1 MEHELGEVR
10 ERLSAA
16 ARRGARYGLISNL
29 SHFALCREAGLIP
42 IGDFRMNPY
51 NVASAAVL
59 RALGAERVLASLELT
74 PPRAASVG
82 GVLAYGRAPLMLTER
97 CFVRENAGC
106 AACQS
111 FAFTDRRGMRFP
123 VLREYVHRNLIFNSV
138 PTYMGDKKE
147 ELARYRIS
155 HHHFIFSDE
164 SAAEIRRILAV
175 YQSGAP
181 LNGQVRRIG
190 VSEAKVYDG
199 EKGASAQE
207 RKVEKTQNKPPKTPP
222 RRTCEREKHAEKNRY
237 PSAREKNKPNNGKK
251 RK

>member
-1 MEHELGEVR
+1 
-10 ERLSAA
+10 
-16 ARRGARYGLISNL
+16 
-29 SHFALCREAGLIP
+29 
-42 IGDFRMNPY
+42 MNPY
-51 NVASAAVL
+51 NAASAAVL
-59 RALGAERVLASLELT
+59 RMLGAERVLASLELT
-74 PPRAASVG
+74 PPRASSVG

-106 AACQS
+106 AACRS

-123 VLREYVHRNLIFNSV
+123 VLREYMHRNLIFNSV
-138 PTYMGDKKE
+138 LTYMGDKKE

-164 SAAEIRRILAV
+164 SAAEIRRVLAS
-175 YQSGAP
+175 YQSGAS

-207 RKVEKTQNKPPKTPP
+207 KKIEKALNKPKKAPP
-222 RRTCEREKHAEKNRY
+222 RNPSEQPVRGGAKKSRY
-237 PSAREKNKPNNGKK
+237 PLAHEKNKPNNGKK